1 MLNIIFVKDS
11 NLNNSLSLKP
21 NNVQNCISD
30 YNCFTFC
37 LFHYLKIFLE
47 TQDVNF

>member
-30 YNCFTFC
+30 YNC
-37 LFHYLKIFLE
+37 LFVSLSKNIS
-47 TQDVNF
+47 